1 MLAALAVAFVVALL
15 YGRLVPSG
23 IRDTVDR
30 LLAFMMGVYQ
40 RGVGMGRESA
50 YSLWPLLGGMIVIS
64 VLCGAVSWMLIRRR
78 EVRPGIEP
86 MA

>member
-1 MLAALAVAFVVALL
+1 MA
-15 YGRLVPSG
+15 
-23 IRDTVDR
+23 
-30 LLAFMMGVYQ
+30 AFMMGVYQ
-40 RGVGMGRESA
+40 RGSGMARESA